1 MLEPPKNPKC
11 DGCGRRF
18 KATPHVNKLD
28 GGGEEWTLRCPHCG
42 RVYPIVRI
50 TGKGVELRTK
60 MKRLRGRGLGVEQEL
75 ALLEQFQKEVTRLT

>member
-1 MLEPPKNPKC
+1 MLQPPKNPKC

-18 KATPHVNKLD
+18 KAKPVVQLLD
-28 GGGEEWTLRCPHCG
+28 GGGEEWSLRCPHCD

-60 MKRLRGRGLGVEQEL
+60 MANLRGQGLGAEMASEL
-75 ALLEQFQKEVTRLT
+75 LTQFQKEVTRL